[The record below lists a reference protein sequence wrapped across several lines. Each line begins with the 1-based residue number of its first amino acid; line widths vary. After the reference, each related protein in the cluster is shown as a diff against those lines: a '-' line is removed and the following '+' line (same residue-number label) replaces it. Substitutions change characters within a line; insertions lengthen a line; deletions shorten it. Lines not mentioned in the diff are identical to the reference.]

1 MNVEEFLTRWNQ
13 GPEMIADLARLSS
26 WLVSE
31 ARATVLAE
39 EDRRV
44 WCEKYATERNGGWSD
59 DIATKW
65 ADGKLGLYRE
75 ARAAWDAR
83 GEG

>member
-44 WCEKYATERNGGWSD
+44 WCEAYMRVNSVSD
-59 DIATKW
+59 
-65 ADGKLGLYRE
+65 ADRRDAGDRDLHYYRE